1 MIGYVVL
8 GTNDLARAA
17 SFYDELL
24 AEMGV
29 TRMMEFGERGYAW
42 GVAMDKP
49 MLCIMTPYD
58 RQPATVGNGVMV
70 GISAES
76 RDQVDRIYNKAIEL
90 GGSDEGPPGLRAE
103 GGDGFYA
110 AYFRDLDGNKLDVFS
125 YDTGLGRRKFVDLL
139 PAAAAGRA
147 ILYVIVPAGDDD
159 RLNRLAAIRD
169 HGCDGVGFRTG
180 TLGVSRILDVAT
192 REKFAPVIE

>member
-17 SFYDELL
+17 SFYDALL

-42 GVAMDKP
+42 AAAMDKP
-49 MLCIMTPYD
+49 MLCIMKAYNG
-58 RQPATVGNGVMV
+58 QLATVGNGVMV
-70 GISAES
+70 GIAADS
-76 RDQVDRIYNKAIEL
+76 RGQVDRIYKKALEL

-125 YDTGLGRRKFVDLL
+125 YG
-139 PAAAAGRA
+139 
-147 ILYVIVPAGDDD
+147 
-159 RLNRLAAIRD
+159 
-169 HGCDGVGFRTG
+169 
-180 TLGVSRILDVAT
+180 
-192 REKFAPVIE
+192 

>member
-8 GTNDLARAA
+8 GTNDLPRAA

-24 AEMGV
+24 AEMGA
-29 TRMMEFGERGYAW
+29 TRMMELGERGYAW
-42 GVAMDKP
+42 AVAMDKP

-58 RQPATVGNGVMV
+58 GQPATVGNGVMA
-70 GISAES
+70 GIAADS
-76 RDQVDRIYNKAIEL
+76 RDQVDRLYKKAIEL

-125 YDTGLGRRKFVDLL
+125 YG
-139 PAAAAGRA
+139 
-147 ILYVIVPAGDDD
+147 
-159 RLNRLAAIRD
+159 
-169 HGCDGVGFRTG
+169 
-180 TLGVSRILDVAT
+180 
-192 REKFAPVIE
+192 

>member
-29 TRMMEFGERGYAW
+29 GRMMDFGGRGYGWSA
-42 GVAMDKP
+42 AMDQP

-58 RQPATVGNGVMV
+58 NRPATVGNGVMA
-70 GISAES
+70 GIAAES
-76 RDQVDRIYNKAIEL
+76 RQQVDRIHAKAIEL
-90 GGSDEGPPGLRAE
+90 GGTDEGAPGLRAE
-103 GGDGFYA
+103 GGEGFYA

-125 YDTGLGRRKFVDLL
+125 YG
-139 PAAAAGRA
+139 
-147 ILYVIVPAGDDD
+147 
-159 RLNRLAAIRD
+159 
-169 HGCDGVGFRTG
+169 
-180 TLGVSRILDVAT
+180 
-192 REKFAPVIE
+192 

>member
-29 TRMMEFGERGYAW
+29 KRMMQFGERGYAW
-42 GVAMDKP
+42 GAAMDKP
-49 MLCIMTPYD
+49 MLCIMKPYD
-58 RQPATVGNGVMV
+58 GQAATVGNGVMA
-70 GISAES
+70 GIAADS
-76 RDQVDRIYNKAIEL
+76 RDQVDRIYKKAIEL

-110 AYFRDLDGNKLDVFS
+110 AYFRE
-125 YDTGLGRRKFVDLL
+125 
-139 PAAAAGRA
+139 RA
-147 ILYVIVPAGDDD
+147 PHI
-159 RLNRLAAIRD
+159 
-169 HGCDGVGFRTG
+169 
-180 TLGVSRILDVAT
+180 
-192 REKFAPVIE
+192 